1 MRREQSL
8 NSMVL
13 PSMTA
18 SCRSMR
24 PAQDRYEVREVGG
37 AVEAADVGSNSF
49 GKFRIAEL
57 ELPSVC

>member
-1 MRREQSL
+1 
-8 NSMVL
+8 MVL